1 MFDWL
6 QELIDGVGNAISLSL
21 AEVWESISSS
31 IWGTF
36 MTWIYTMV
44 YEAMA
49 DFFSM
54 MTEIGANLFDLAW
67 VQSALKFFSLF
78 GWGLFVAGL
87 VVAIFDIA
95 IEYQSMGRLNIKRQV
110 LPFVYGLLTVNLFI
124 TVPVELFRFCVNL
137 QNTFVD
143 DLAQDVIGMN
153 LSFEYAAKN
162 ALFLFNPNSSM
173 IGNPLLSLLIIICMG
188 YCVIKCF
195 FSNIKRGGILLTQI
209 AVGSLYM
216 FSLPRGYTEGFT
228 GWCKQVIAICFT
240 TFMQTTLMYMGLIT
254 MQTQPLLGLGVMLA
268 ANEVPRIAQQFGLD
282 TSMRVNAMS
291 AVHTTTSVINIGRAI
306 AKK

>member
-1 MFDWL
+1 MFDWI
-6 QELIDGVGNAISLSL
+6 QDLIDGVGNAISSSL

-54 MTEIGANLFDLAW
+54 MTEIGANLFDLSW

-95 IEYQSMGRLNIKRQV
+95 IEYQSMGRVNIKRQV
-110 LPFVYGLLTVNLFI
+110 LPFIYGLLTVNLFT

-137 QNTFVD
+137 QNTFVN
-143 DLAQDVIGMN
+143 DLAQDV
-153 LSFEYAAKN
+153 
-162 ALFLFNPNSSM
+162 
-173 IGNPLLSLLIIICMG
+173 
-188 YCVIKCF
+188 
-195 FSNIKRGGILLTQI
+195 Q
-209 AVGSLYM
+209 
-216 FSLPRGYTEGFT
+216 
-228 GWCKQVIAICFT
+228 
-240 TFMQTTLMYMGLIT
+240 
-254 MQTQPLLGLGVMLA
+254 
-268 ANEVPRIAQQFGLD
+268 
-282 TSMRVNAMS
+282 
-291 AVHTTTSVINIGRAI
+291 
-306 AKK
+306 